1 MNNILSIT
9 DLSGDDIRHILE
21 LSAQYSGPTAQ
32 LQGKNI
38 VFAFEKPSLRTK
50 VATEVAINQL

>member
-1 MNNILSIT
+1 MSNLLSIT
-9 DLSGDDIRHILE
+9 DLSVEDIRHILD
-21 LSAQYSGPTAQ
+21 LSAQYSQPTSQ